1 MMMNL
6 LCDADVIKYLDL
18 KLSARYPGV
27 LNRKVIVSVK
37 SLYLY

>member
-18 KLSARYPGV
+18 KLSARYPG